1 MSKKHDKKRNKL
13 TVKFNIGESVSLNI
27 PPIDRVGTD
36 FPRLPC
42 VIRDIRNNGEMHE
55 LVSKFGIIDICYRV
69 EDLESYSGS
78 LNFEYLEIKNYI
90 SLRSAAQLFNNRSK
104 DKSETNGVCNCNGK
118 CDNPKCGC
126 FKKNKKCTS
135 HCHLKSHTNI
145 CCNKE

>member
-1 MSKKHDKKRNKL
+1 MNKEDLIEEIAIRKEKVKQYVKKKQTKAQDAMSKKHDKKRNKR

-78 LNFEYLEIKNYI
+78 LNFEYLE
-90 SLRSAAQLFNNRSK
+90 
-104 DKSETNGVCNCNGK
+104 
-118 CDNPKCGC
+118 
-126 FKKNKKCTS
+126 
-135 HCHLKSHTNI
+135 
-145 CCNKE
+145 